1 MNLNQFTQKVQEA
14 LSEAQNV
21 AIEHKHQ
28 QIDAEHL
35 LMALLNLPEGLLPR
49 FFQKME
55 IPVASFVQGLEDRL
69 QKLPQVSGPGVQPGS
84 IYVTPRLNQMLVRA
98 QEEAKRLKDEY
109 VSAEHILLALL
120 EEDRKSVV

>member
-14 LSEAQNV
+14 LAEAQNV

-69 QKLPQVSGPGVQPGS
+69 QRLPQVSGPG
-84 IYVTPRLNQMLVRA
+84 
-98 QEEAKRLKDEY
+98 
-109 VSAEHILLALL
+109 
-120 EEDRKSVV
+120 